1 MMIRVHDVNLVD
13 CGLLNLSACDRILLG
28 EAGPI
33 SGSSEIQ
40 VFRAS
45 TVKSW
50 WIGHTDRAR
59 ILNAYGL
66 GLPM

>member
-1 MMIRVHDVNLVD
+1 MMIRVHDVNLND
-13 CGLLNLSACDRILLG
+13 CGLLNLSAFDRVFLG
-28 EAGPI
+28 EAGPT

-40 VFRAS
+40 VFRTTA
-45 TVKSW
+45 VKSW

-59 ILNAYGL
+59 ILNAYNL